1 MARTSR
7 QHYPQQYWTFT
18 LCMRLGGKSM
28 APAPSKPDHGST
40 SIDPKIDPKIGQTID
55 ETSVAFANH
64 IGVKLDHASPDQV
77 SGRLTI
83 RPELCNHG
91 PQIHG
96 GALMAFADFLGA
108 IGAHL
113 NLPDDK
119 TNSTTVESKTNFLKS
134 GNLGDTLLGT
144 ATPLSRGRRLS
155 VWQTEIT
162 RSDGTRVAIVTQTQ
176 MYL

>member
-1 MARTSR
+1 MA
-7 QHYPQQYWTFT
+7 
-18 LCMRLGGKSM
+18 L
-28 APAPSKPDHGST
+28 APSKPDQRST
-40 SIDPKIDPKIGQTID
+40 SIEQNIDQTIDETID

-64 IGVKLDHASPDQV
+64 IGIKLDHASPDQV
-77 SGRLTI
+77 SGRLAI

-91 PQIHG
+91 PHIHG

-113 NLPDDK
+113 NIPDDK
-119 TNSTTVESKTNFLKS
+119 TNSTTIESKTNFLKS
-134 GNLGDTLLGT
+134 GHLGDTLLGT
-144 ATPLSRGRRLS
+144 AIPLSRGRRLS